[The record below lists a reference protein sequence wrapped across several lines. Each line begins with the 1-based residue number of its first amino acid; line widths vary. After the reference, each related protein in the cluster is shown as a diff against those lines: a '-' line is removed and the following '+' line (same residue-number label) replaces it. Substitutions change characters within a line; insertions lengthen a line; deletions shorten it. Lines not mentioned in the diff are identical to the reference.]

1 MQENLQKG
9 LQLLQKEQEEME
21 QLLRQ
26 LVKIES
32 PSVAKEGVD
41 QVSNCIKEFCDR
53 CGFHTTSFVFPKAGA
68 TLIVDSAIEAQDPSP
83 VLLLAHMDTVHAIG
97 SFGTEILTEDEN
109 FFYGPGVFDC
119 KGGIVIA
126 LYVMKTLAETGY
138 NRHPVRLIL
147 SGDEETGHIFSEEQ
161 GIQKILEYAKGGI
174 AAFNC
179 ESGMMDGRIAVARK
193 GIFNVSYL
201 IHGVAAHSGNA
212 PEQGRNAILEAAH
225 KVIAVEQLTDFQG
238 TTYNCGVI
246 HGGKTSSTVPDECRV
261 DICVRFREKKAAET
275 AMKKLQEIAEKIYI
289 EGTVTE
295 MIVTAAPHGPMED
308 TEENRRLFEKYRQAV
323 EETGGMPVI
332 PYMAGGASDSFY
344 TTEARVPTICGVG
357 IRGSDNHSPKERAL
371 KESLAERTQ
380 ALLATI
386 WTL

>member
-1 MQENLQKG
+1 MEENLQKG
-9 LQLLQKEQEEME
+9 LQLLQKEQGEME

-32 PSVAKEGVD
+32 PSAVKEGVD

-53 CGFHTTSFVFPKAGA
+53 CGFHTTSFFFPEAGA
-68 TLIVDSAIEAQDPSP
+68 TLIVDSDTEAQDPSP
-83 VLLLAHMDTVHAIG
+83 VLLLAHMDTVH
-97 SFGTEILTEDEN
+97 
-109 FFYGPGVFDC
+109 
-119 KGGIVIA
+119 
-126 LYVMKTLAETGY
+126 
-138 NRHPVRLIL
+138 
-147 SGDEETGHIFSEEQ
+147 
-161 GIQKILEYAKGGI
+161 AKGGI

-193 GIFNVSYL
+193 GIFNISYL

-246 HGGKTSSTVPDECRV
+246 HGGKTSSTIPDECRV
-261 DICVRFREKKAAET
+261 DICVRFREKKAADT
-275 AMKKLQEIAEKIYI
+275 AMKKLQEIAERTYI
-289 EGTVTE
+289 QGTTTE
-295 MIVTAAPHGPMED
+295 MIVTAAPHGPME
-308 TEENRRLFEKYRQAV
+308 
-323 EETGGMPVI
+323 ETGGSPVT
-332 PYMAGGASDSFY
+332 PYMAGGASDSFC
-344 TTEARVPTICGVG
+344 TTEAQVPTICGVG

-371 KESLAERTQ
+371 KASLTERTQ

-386 WTL
+386 WNL

>member
-32 PSVAKEGVD
+32 PSAAKEGVD

-53 CGFHTTSFVFPKAGA
+53 CGFHTTSFFFPKAGA
-68 TLIVDSAIEAQDPSP
+68 TLIVDSATEAQDPSP

-97 SFGTEILTEDEN
+97 SFGTEILTEDES

-126 LYVMKTLAETGY
+126 LYVMKTLAGTGY

-147 SGDEETGHIFSEEQ
+147 SGDEETGHVLSEEQ

-201 IHGVAAHSGNA
+201 IYGVAAHSGNA

-261 DICVRFREKKAAET
+261 DICVRFREKKAADT
-275 AMKKLQEIAEKIYI
+275 AMKKLQEIAEQTYI

-295 MIVTAAPHGPMED
+295 MVVTAAPHGPMED
-308 TEENRRLFEKYRQAV
+308 TEENRKLFEMYRQAV
-323 EETGGMPVI
+323 EETGGMPVT

>member
-1 MQENLQKG
+1 MEENLQKG
-9 LQLLQKEQEEME
+9 LQLLQKEQGEME

-32 PSVAKEGVD
+32 PSTAKEGVD
-41 QVSNCIKEFCDR
+41 QVGSCIKEFCDR
-53 CGFHTTSFVFPKAGA
+53 CGFHTTSFFFPGAGA
-68 TLIVDSAIEAQDPSP
+68 TLIIDSDTETGDHSP
-83 VLLLAHMDTVHAIG
+83 VLLLAHMDTVHAKG

-126 LYVMKTLAETGY
+126 LYVMKTLAEAGY
-138 NRHPVRLIL
+138 NRHPVRLIF
-147 SGDEETGHIFSEEQ
+147 SGDEEVGHVLSEEQ
-161 GIQKILEYAKGGI
+161 GIQKIREYAKGGI

-193 GIFNVSYL
+193 GIFNISYL

-246 HGGKTSSTVPDECRV
+246 HGGKTSSTIPDECRV
-261 DICVRFREKKAAET
+261 DICVRFREKKAADI
-275 AMKKLQEIAEKIYI
+275 AMQKLREIADRTYVD
-289 EGTVTE
+289 GTVTE
-295 MIVTAAPHGPMED
+295 MIVTAVPHGPMED
-308 TEENRRLFEKYRQAV
+308 TEQNRRLFEKYRQAM
-323 EETGGMPVI
+323 EETGGSPVT

-344 TTEARVPTICGVG
+344 TAEVQIPTICGVG

-371 KESLAERTQ
+371 KASLTERTR

-386 WTL
+386 WNL

>member
-1 MQENLQKG
+1 
-9 LQLLQKEQEEME
+9 
-21 QLLRQ
+21 
-26 LVKIES
+26 
-32 PSVAKEGVD
+32 
-41 QVSNCIKEFCDR
+41 
-53 CGFHTTSFVFPKAGA
+53 
-68 TLIVDSAIEAQDPSP
+68 
-83 VLLLAHMDTVHAIG
+83 
-97 SFGTEILTEDEN
+97 
-109 FFYGPGVFDC
+109 
-119 KGGIVIA
+119 
-126 LYVMKTLAETGY
+126 
-138 NRHPVRLIL
+138 
-147 SGDEETGHIFSEEQ
+147 
-161 GIQKILEYAKGGI
+161 
-174 AAFNC
+174 
-179 ESGMMDGRIAVARK
+179 MMDGRIAVARK

-201 IHGVAAHSGNA
+201 IYGVAAHSGNA

-246 HGGKTSSTVPDECRV
+246 HGGKTSSTIPDECRV

-275 AMKKLQEIAEKIYI
+275 AMKKLQEIAEQTYI

-323 EETGGMPVI
+323 EETGGMPVT

>member
-68 TLIVDSAIEAQDPSP
+68 TLIVDSATETQDSSP

-147 SGDEETGHIFSEEQ
+147 SGDEETGHILSEEQ

-323 EETGGMPVI
+323 EETGGIPVI